1 VHLLPN
7 PGKVPTRR
15 PPSRKCAPGLDSG
28 DVYAELAQIA
38 EAVRFSEARAAL
50 AFMATFEVLRM
61 SPVFEAIGT
70 ATSC

>member
-1 VHLLPN
+1 
-7 PGKVPTRR
+7 
-15 PPSRKCAPGLDSG
+15 
-28 DVYAELAQIA
+28 VYAELAQIA